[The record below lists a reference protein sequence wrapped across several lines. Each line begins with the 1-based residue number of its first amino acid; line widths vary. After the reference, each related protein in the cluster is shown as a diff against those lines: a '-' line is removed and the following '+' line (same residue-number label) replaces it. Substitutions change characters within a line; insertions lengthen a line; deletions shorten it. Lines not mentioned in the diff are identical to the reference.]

1 MSEKQE
7 HILYIGT
14 HANDHPEKAH
24 LPFVLGNAALAMDI
38 KATVVLQAN
47 GVYLAQKG
55 FVEHMVP
62 GGGFPALKK
71 LMDDF
76 MSQGGMLK
84 VCKPCIAERKIDE
97 SELVEGAEV
106 TAGGALNVAAIE
118 ADAVMVF

>member
-7 HILYIGT
+7 KILYIGT

-38 KATVVLQAN
+38 KALVVLQAN

-55 FVEHMVP
+55 FVEHMMR
-62 GGGFPALKK
+62 GGGFPPLKK

-76 MSQGGMLK
+76 LALGGEIK
-84 VCKPCIAERKIDE
+84 VCKPCIAERFIDE
-97 SELVEGAEV
+97 SELIQGAEV